1 MLKKLIL
8 FLIIFS
14 MILCLPACNIS
25 KPKKGENDESGSS
38 QIEPEHTHV
47 FAEATCISPQ
57 KCSCGVTEGEALGH
71 DYVDG
76 ECSRCGKID
85 LDSLPVGLEK
95 VVVVDSSNYSF
106 NEGSFTDA
114 YGYAYSNYH
123 DFKAPAY
130 AFFYLDNQYSTF
142 NAEVVCPDTKEPVTL
157 NIYVDDKLIHSVPNI
172 TKFTKATKI
181 SVNVSG
187 VSLMKIETVFD
198 RAYQWR
204 QCNLVNAQLT
214 KQK

>member
-8 FLIIFS
+8 FLIVFS

-38 QIEPEHTHV
+38 QIESEHTHV
-47 FAEATCISPQ
+47 FAEATCTEPK
-57 KCSCGVTEGEALGH
+57 KCSCGAVEDEPLGH

-85 LDSLPVGLEK
+85 LDSLPVGLDE
-95 VVVVDSSNYSF
+95 VVVVDSSMYSF
-106 NEGSFTDA
+106 NEGSFVDA
-114 YGYAYSNYH
+114 YGYSYSNFH
-123 DFKAPAY
+123 DFKSPAY
-130 AFFYLDNQYSTF
+130 AYFYLDNQYSRF
-142 NAEVVCPDTKEPVTL
+142 NAEVVCPDTRDPVTL
-157 NIYVDDKLIHSVPNI
+157 NIYLDDKLVHSVPNI

-181 SVNVSG
+181 DINVSG
-187 VSLMKIETVFD
+187 VSIMKIEAVFNV
-198 RAYQWR
+198 AYEWR